1 MSRYLL
7 GKKIDFRNSRTLCQ
21 HKIKT
26 TRLWYEKSRVLSV
39 RITTESEMAITSCMT
54 LYLVV
59 SRPHLPNA
67 FAAERLSRF
76 TSLKSRSTMRLFRR
90 IRYIGVRV
98 RRFLN
103 QLVEKIL
110 LYDDGIT
117 CILPKDETYDED

>member
-1 MSRYLL
+1 MVRE
-7 GKKIDFRNSRTLCQ
+7 
-21 HKIKT
+21 IKG
-26 TRLWYEKSRVLSV
+26 LKCPNHD
-39 RITTESEMAITSCMT
+39 RI
-54 LYLVV
+54 
-59 SRPHLPNA
+59 RDGHH
-67 FAAERLSRF
+67 F